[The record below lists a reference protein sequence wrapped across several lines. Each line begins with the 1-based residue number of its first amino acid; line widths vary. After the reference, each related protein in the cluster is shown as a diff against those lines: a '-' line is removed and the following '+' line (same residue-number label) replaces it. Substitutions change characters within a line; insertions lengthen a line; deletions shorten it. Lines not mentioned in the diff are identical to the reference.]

1 MYGVERVNG
10 QNEQII
16 ILFTLWQLS
25 YLKIWNICE
34 NSLVKKNKKDII
46 SEFRKCLEFKWK

>member
-1 MYGVERVNG
+1 MYRVERVNG

-16 ILFTLWQLS
+16 ILFMLWQLS

-34 NSLVKKNKKDII
+34 NSLVKKNKKDNI
-46 SEFRKCLEFKWK
+46 LEF